1 MKTVC
6 LRKGLI
12 KTDSCA
18 SHKNSATGDHTC
30 LYSDSPTDKFSELHV
45 VNQSTT
51 WPYIELLCQYK
62 APNFHSSFV
71 LKNQIPF
78 PYLLLLTQSCPQCT
92 EVAPCFCQEVWSH
105 FVPLSLEH
113 GKLFMLRGAAADRL
127 AVAESS
133 SVSQRAALSEE
144 TYLSTTIS
152 LLLQHS
158 TTRITTP
165 PSSQHTYNLHFS
177 RIHSMGDDKG
187 GAHAQAIRHPH
198 RAPWVCLYTNMRC
211 TLLKKCM
218 NRLLQLITV
227 KKKSKRAYGH
237 TLQTIYSL
245 PAHIS
250 IHPHSITF
258 TDTCISSPSN

>member
-1 MKTVC
+1 MSVFR
-6 LRKGLI
+6 LSDRQVFRA
-12 KTDSCA
+12 SCCEPINNMA
-18 SHKNSATGDHTC
+18 VHRAT
-30 LYSDSPTDKFSELHV
+30 LSV
-45 VNQSTT
+45 QSTKLSFFFCF
-51 WPYIELLCQYK
+51 EE
-62 APNFHSSFV
+62 PNSFSVSSPLNPV
-71 LKNQIPF
+71 LSPV
-78 PYLLLLTQSCPQCT
+78 YRSGSLLLLGGLEPLCSAQFGTRQTFHAPWGRSGSSCGGWEQLCLT
-92 EVAPCFCQEVWSH
+92 KGSLVWRD
-105 FVPLSLEH
+105 LSVHHHQLTPTAQH
-113 GKLFMLRGAAADRL
+113 H
-127 AVAESS
+127 S
-133 SVSQRAALSEE
+133 
-144 TYLSTTIS
+144 YNHTTLIPTHIQFT
-152 LLLQHS
+152 LQ
-158 TTRITTP
+158 P
-165 PSSQHTYNLHFS
+165 HTL
-177 RIHSMGDDKG
+177 SMGDDKG